1 MKLLAYSLLDIDE
14 YMQAE
19 DTNRIITLFK
29 RVYRIQ
35 EEMIHLFSLLDTMSP
50 KEYQEIRLK
59 LAGGSGLGSPGFNT
73 LREMGSHLW
82 KSFTSR
88 YLDNHDLT
96 VEKIYDDAYT
106 YSDAYMVAEALADYD
121 ELIQMFRYRHLQPIQ
136 RSIGMG
142 SKSLRG
148 RPVQFLEEGL
158 AHRFFPALWEIRN
171 KMTDQWAS
179 KHGEVRDPLRE

>member
-1 MKLLAYSLLDIDE
+1 MDRHYFYAMMRGKGRTDYEIYLNTGALLSC
-14 YMQAE
+14 Q
-19 DTNRIITLFK
+19 
-29 RVYRIQ
+29 
-35 EEMIHLFSLLDTMSP
+35 
-50 KEYQEIRLK
+50 
-59 LAGGSGLGSPGFNT
+59 
-73 LREMGSHLW
+73 
-82 KSFTSR
+82 
-88 YLDNHDLT
+88 
-96 VEKIYDDAYT
+96 
-106 YSDAYMVAEALADYD
+106 SDFD

-158 AHRFFPALWEIRN
+158 AHRFFPALWEIRY